1 MRELF
6 HKWDSLLSNLRC
18 EIDLKSFPE
27 LLAGLHNAIKR
38 SCLREYLL
46 LLTSVSQTSLRSVFP
61 LGTESRL
68 RAGWKEEEEEGRKKK
83 KERLNDIS
91 FKCINTFFFF
101 PSSLCKSKYGTK
113 CQKNKRKSRET
124 VNKTRSGAA
133 GKTGRRYFFPAAAA
147 RRRER

>member
-68 RAGWKEEEEEGRKKK
+68 RAGWKEEKEGEEEEEGRKKRK
-83 KERLNDIS
+83 KGLM
-91 FKCINTFFFF
+91 TFHSN
-101 PSSLCKSKYGTK
+101 P
-113 CQKNKRKSRET
+113 
-124 VNKTRSGAA
+124 
-133 GKTGRRYFFPAAAA
+133 
-147 RRRER
+147 